1 MTEEAVA
8 DATDG
13 LDQGLIRVVVDLAAD
28 ALDIDI
34 DEVGARVVMV
44 VPDMFAELG
53 SVEDAA
59 RRTHEAGEQGEL
71 PRRECDVLGSA
82 SNLAG
87 KEIDREVRGRKQAG
101 VVAGAASEDCVE
113 TGDEFVSVEGLRQVV
128 IGTKIQAFDAFVEG
142 SAGGEEEDGNRAAE
156 FADLAKD
163 AEAVAA
169 GEHDVQNQGIERAGG
184 GEGEGVVAV
193 VADVDDK
200 AGGFERLADE
210 CGDFPLVFSHEHFHG
225 GRLACPGGGYE
236 AVNHDK
242 TVMRDQGK
250 DSWGGDGMCP

>member
-1 MTEEAVA
+1 M
-8 DATDG
+8 
-13 LDQGLIRVVVDLAAD
+13 DLASET
-28 ALDIDI
+28 LDVDV
-34 DEVGARVVMV
+34 DEVGAGVVVV
-44 VPDMFAELG
+44 VPHVFAELRA
-53 SVEDAA
+53 VEHAA
-59 RRTHEAGEQGEL
+59 GRTHEAGEEGEFA
-71 PRRECDVLGSA
+71 RGERDVLGSSA
-82 SNLAG
+82 DLPG
-87 KEIDREVRGRKQAG
+87 EEVDRKVGGGEEAG
-101 VVAGAASEDCVE
+101 VVAGTSAQDGVE
-113 TGDEFVSVEGLRQVV
+113 SGDQFIGEEGLREVV
-128 IGTKIQAFDAFVEG
+128 IGTEVQAFDAFVEG

-184 GEGEGVVAV
+184 GEGEGVAAV

-200 AGGFERLADE
+200 AGGFQRLADE

-242 TVMRDQGK
+242 TVIEGGWG
-250 DSWGGDGMCP
+250 DSWLGGGIGS